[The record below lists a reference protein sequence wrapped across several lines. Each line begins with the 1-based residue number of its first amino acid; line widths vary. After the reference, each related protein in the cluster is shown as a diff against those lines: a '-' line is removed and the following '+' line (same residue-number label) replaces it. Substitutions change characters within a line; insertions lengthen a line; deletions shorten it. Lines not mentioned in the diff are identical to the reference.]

1 MQEGCP
7 LLESH
12 CLNWNEM
19 LMAVVGMWD
28 QLYLSEDNQNETID
42 VLVVLGIEKR
52 ISPALLVVGV
62 IDEEEGEGEKKKEE
76 RRNYVVLSKKK

>member
-1 MQEGCP
+1 
-7 LLESH
+7 
-12 CLNWNEM
+12 
-19 LMAVVGMWD
+19 MAVVGMWD

-42 VLVVLGIEKR
+42 VLVELGIEKR

-62 IDEEEGEGEKKKEE
+62 IDEEEGEEEKKKEE